1 MIFGILL
8 QFKVFLN
15 SRIESLN
22 HLVAELPEP
31 FGVYEA
37 LPQMKRST
45 FFGLGYSASKILIMK
60 AHMLAFYRTERTPS
74 PLQGPVNRVT
84 LILNPNHP
92 LNPTWSFMGS
102 YKWGYK

>member
-60 AHMLAFYRTERTPS
+60 AHMLAFYRTEARQAHYKDPS
-74 PLQGPVNRVT
+74 
-84 LILNPNHP
+84 IE
-92 LNPTWSFMGS
+92 
-102 YKWGYK
+102 